1 MLIDLTWHIHGFLS
15 SSAKSV
21 EAKVCVVVL
30 CNLCMYILKDG
41 WGTLLSGE
49 LQIWRTPV
57 TRLNSARPHCVLVY
71 NALRRPNMDIENII
85 DMLKLLYTS
94 WALCIVDT
102 LRHLV
107 VFESSKALSTN
118 FTTSFARYGNSVSL
132 KCYNLDCTLY
142 TPIHKADQP

>member
-1 MLIDLTWHIHGFLS
+1 MCGC
-15 SSAKSV
+15 A
-21 EAKVCVVVL
+21 L

-49 LQIWRTPV
+49 LQIWRTAV

-107 VFESSKALSTN
+107 VFELSSKARSEYE
-118 FTTSFARYGNSVSL
+118 FYYEFCSVSL